1 MRNDQEEQDLERENL
16 GDAIIRKPG
25 TWAPGQSGNPNG
37 RPVGIRQTFTTAFL
51 KDLRDIWHN
60 HGKAAMERTA
70 QLEPT
75 VFFGTCARLIPKDV
89 QQTIE

>member
-1 MRNDQEEQDLERENL
+1 M
-16 GDAIIRKPG
+16 
-25 TWAPGQSGNPNG
+25 
-37 RPVGIRQTFTTAFL
+37 AFL
-51 KDLRDIWHN
+51 KDLRDVWHN

-89 QQTIE
+89 QLTIE